1 MDKFIP
7 QMEPCFGKEEWIAL
21 DEYMKAGGW
30 VTEFKKT
37 REFENIIAKYTDSK
51 FCSVVANGTISLVL
65 ALQDCEVKPGDEVI
79 VPDFTMVATSNSA
92 ELIGAKAVFVDIDKR
107 NLCMDFDKTR
117 EAITRKTKAIILV
130 TINGRYPKNIDK
142 FVSFCKRKSLWL
154 IEDAAQSLD
163 SQYKNKQLGTFGDIG
178 SFSFGAPKII
188 TTG

>member
-1 MDKFIP
+1 
-7 QMEPCFGKEEWIAL
+7 
-21 DEYMKAGGW
+21 MKAGGW

-107 NLCMDFDKTR
+107 NFCIDFDKTR

-130 TINGRYPKNIDK
+130 TISGRYP
-142 FVSFCKRKSLWL
+142 
-154 IEDAAQSLD
+154 
-163 SQYKNKQLGTFGDIG
+163 
-178 SFSFGAPKII
+178 
-188 TTG
+188 